1 MRELTWRRLAM
12 VMPAL
17 FLAIGCEQDSE
28 RHRRPSI
35 EAPVA
40 SARADESVMPR
51 GENVKPL
58 EIFAKK
64 SFYRNRPEPEELLTG
79 VLRTAVV
86 REGPNTRDMPFKLI
100 IGDGEFSVYTSGI
113 DEERLRP
120 YVDREVEIVGK
131 RIDQRDEGYGIEIW
145 IATISMR

>member
-1 MRELTWRRLAM
+1 M
-12 VMPAL
+12 VMLAP
-17 FLAIGCEQDSE
+17 FLGIGCEQDNESD
-28 RHRRPSI
+28 RPPSI

-58 EIFAKK
+58 EVFATK
-64 SFYRNRPEPEELLTG
+64 SFYRNRPEAEELLIG

-100 IGDGEFSVYTSGI
+100 VGDGEFSVYTSGV
-113 DEERLRP
+113 DEEMLRP

-131 RIDQRDEGYGIEIW
+131 RIDQREEGYGIEIW